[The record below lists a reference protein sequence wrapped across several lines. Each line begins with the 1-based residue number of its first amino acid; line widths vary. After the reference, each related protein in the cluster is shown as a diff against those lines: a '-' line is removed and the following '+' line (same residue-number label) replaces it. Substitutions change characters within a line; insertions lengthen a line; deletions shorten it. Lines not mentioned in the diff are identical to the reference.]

1 VEKEQHKPKKS
12 QIVLVLQGGGALGAY
27 QAGVYQG
34 LHEAGI
40 EPDWVIGTS
49 IGAVNGALIACNPP
63 EQRLEKLNRF
73 WRIVAQ
79 PAPSDAFSP
88 FAGGFPLFAGAWA
101 KTTAL
106 LRGIPGFFAVN
117 PMAALGVMAPLG
129 PEHAAFY
136 TAAPLIKT
144 LTGLLD
150 FDYVNA
156 RHTRLTVGAV
166 NVESGHIKYFD
177 SRHMKLSLDH
187 VMASGALP
195 PAFPAVD
202 VEGKPYWDGGIYS
215 NTPVEVVLDDNPRK
229 DSLIFAVNLW
239 QTRGKTPDS
248 IWQALGRLK
257 EIQYASRV
265 RSHIARQEQLH
276 RLRHVIRELAG
287 LLPADRRNDPRIR
300 ELSDY
305 GCETTMHLV
314 ALLAPRLPG
323 DDQNKDIDF
332 SSAGIAAHWQAG
344 LADIKRSLE
353 AKPWARETGSLEGI
367 VIHEMRPPEPAPGA

>member
-1 VEKEQHKPKKS
+1 MDAEPPKPQKG

-49 IGAVNGALIACNPP
+49 IGAINGALIACNPP
-63 EQRLEKLNRF
+63 EKRLEKLEQF

-79 PAPSDAFSP
+79 PAPGGAFSP
-88 FAGGFPLFAGAWA
+88 FAGGFLPAASLAGAWA

-117 PMAALGVMAPLG
+117 PMASLGVMAPLG
-129 PEHAAFY
+129 AEHASFY
-136 TAAPLIKT
+136 TAAPLEKT

-156 RHTRLTVGAV
+156 QHTRLTVGAV

-177 SRHMKLSLDH
+177 SRHMKLGLEH

-195 PAFPAVD
+195 PAFSAVD
-202 VEGKPYWDGGIYS
+202 VEGTPYWDGGIYS
-215 NTPVEVVLDDNPRK
+215 NTPVEAVLDDNPRK
-229 DSLIFAVNLW
+229 NSLIFAVNLW
-239 QTRGKTPDS
+239 QARGEAPGS

-287 LLPADRRNDPRIR
+287 LLPADRRNDPRTR
-300 ELSDY
+300 ELVDY

-344 LADIKRSLE
+344 LADIRRSLE
-353 AKPWARETGSLEGI
+353 AKPWTRETSSLEGI
-367 VIHEMRPPEPAPGA
+367 VIHEMGAAAP